1 MILSSREVEALRLA
15 GRIRAIMELTG
26 ALLNDLGDE
35 IRRGELVAYLE
46 DNKSTVAALTDLDM
60 TEARYI
66 IGLGYMRRKNV
77 RSLLDEPQIAAI
89 QATAARKLKLERLY
103 RKELRTFLA

>member
-1 MILSSREVEALRLA
+1 MA
-15 GRIRAIMELTG
+15 GRKRAIMGLTE
-26 ALLNDLGDE
+26 ALLNDLGDG
-35 IRRGELVAYLE
+35 IRRAELIAYLE
-46 DNKSTVAALTDLDM
+46 DNKSTVAAFTDLDM

-66 IGLGYMRRKNV
+66 IGFGYMRRMNV